1 MKKYKVNGIIV
12 EGNTCLDAISKIKDE
27 DLFMI
32 VDKGEGAYIYNI
44 KSNSNSILS
53 YDTTYNSKLASKFS
67 KQEAKNVIK
76 KLENN
81 IDWKNQFTLSEF
93 MDDSNTKDSINYEY
107 LLSEERKAVED
118 YKKAISETNDK
129 NELYVLSHILKE
141 EAHHIEL
148 LENLQKGKVT
158 FNDSIKD
165 EDKYVVYAEETWDN
179 YRALF
184 KKNSGSAKYS
194 SEADAD
200 KFTKEEAERLAK
212 PTSNYNWVKKKV

>member
-12 EGNTCLDAISKIKDE
+12 EGNTCLDAISKIKDS
-27 DLFMI
+27 
-32 VDKGEGAYIYNI
+32 V
-44 KSNSNSILS
+44 
-53 YDTTYNSKLASKFS
+53 
-67 KQEAKNVIK
+67 
-76 KLENN
+76 
-81 IDWKNQFTLSEF
+81 
-93 MDDSNTKDSINYEY
+93 NYEY

-158 FNDSIKD
+158 FSDSIKD
-165 EDKYVVYAEETWDN
+165 EDKYVVYAEETWNN

-184 KKNSGSAKYS
+184 KKKLGPAKYS

-200 KFTKEEAERLAK
+200 KFTEEEAEKLAK
-212 PTSNYNWVKKKV
+212 PTSSYNWVKKKV